1 MSTPQKQTL
10 RNQMYFVNVR
20 DLENFL
26 LPSDSDLG
34 NFMGNF
40 FGALMEVTTAGDIH
54 EDWLQLKSLLELL
67 TNCKH
72 S

>member
-1 MSTPQKQTL
+1 MTNRVYSTQADFEKSKVF
-10 RNQMYFVNVR
+10 YENVR

-40 FGALMEVTTAGDIH
+40 FGSLMEVATA
-54 EDWLQLKSLLELL
+54 
-67 TNCKH
+67 
-72 S
+72 